1 MSVSKDYRPLFF
13 SHTHL
18 SFLAMCNW
26 TSSQVWMCTGHQNS
40 LPSNATV
47 KSSMALSLSVWVFF
61 SRGSGQYG
69 IERMIWGGA
78 CLRESAAW
86 SQPWPSDGWGKW
98 YSMEFS
104 GAGAALSP
112 FSHSCSSMYWPCVK
126 SGKIIKMFHLD
137 KCLINQRLL
146 KWYFLVPATSLWCSH
161 MKKKKQNIKCENSV
175 WRRSNL
181 SSQDTLKFP

>member
-1 MSVSKDYRPLFF
+1 MSVSKDFRPLFF

-26 TSSQVWMCTGHQNS
+26 TSSQVCLCTGHQNS

-47 KSSMALSLSVWVFF
+47 KSLMALSLSGHSFPEGQGQDGEDDLR
-61 SRGSGQYG
+61 RGMC
-69 IERMIWGGA
+69 ERRSCW
-78 CLRESAAW
+78 L
-86 SQPWPSDGWGKW
+86 QPWPSDGSGKW

-104 GAGAALSP
+104 GAGSALSP
-112 FSHSCSSMYWPCVK
+112 FSHSCSSMYWSWVK
-126 SGKIIKMFHLD
+126 FGKIIKMFHLD

-146 KWYFLVPATSLWCSH
+146 KRYFLVPATSLWCSH

-181 SSQDTLKFP
+181 SSRDTLKFP

>member
-1 MSVSKDYRPLFF
+1 MSVSKDFGPLFF

-26 TSSQVWMCTGHQNS
+26 TSSQVRMCTGHQSS

-47 KSSMALSLSVWVFF
+47 KPLMALSLSVWAFF
-61 SRGSGQYG
+61 SLRARAVQDGEDDLRRGMS
-69 IERMIWGGA
+69 ERKC
-78 CLRESAAW
+78 CLVPA
-86 SQPWPSDGWGKW
+86 WPSDGSGKW
-98 YSMEFS
+98 CSMEFS
-104 GAGAALSP
+104 GAGSALTP
-112 FSHSCSSMYWPCVK
+112 FSHYCSSMYWPCEK
-126 SGKIIKMFHLD
+126 FGKIIKMFYLH

-146 KWYFLVPATSLWCSH
+146 RRYFLVPATSLWCSH

-181 SSQDTLKFP
+181 SSRDTLKFP

>member
-1 MSVSKDYRPLFF
+1 MSASKDFRPLFF

-18 SFLAMCNW
+18 SFLTMCNW
-26 TSSQVWMCTGHQNS
+26 TSSQVWMCTDHQNS
-40 LPSNATV
+40 LPSNATA
-47 KSSMALSLSVWVFF
+47 KSLMALSLWVFF
-61 SRGSGQYG
+61 SWRPGQDRM
-69 IERMIWGGA
+69 ERMIQGGA

-86 SQPWPSDGWGKW
+86 SQPGPQMAQENGLPWNSVGQPSV
-98 YSMEFS
+98 
-104 GAGAALSP
+104 LSVIL
-112 FSHSCSSMYWPCVK
+112 CSSMYWPCVK
-126 SGKIIKMFHLD
+126 FDKIIKMFHLD

-146 KWYFLVPATSLWCSH
+146 KRYFLVPATSLWCSH